1 MANLVVRQATGTQ
14 DIATVRKLMRA
25 YGEHLAAHPAGA
37 ANICIQ
43 GYEQEL
49 ERLPEGYLALLLMM
63 VDGEPAGCVALRE
76 MKQDKH
82 VCEMK
87 RLWVDPRF
95 RGLGV
100 GRRLV
105 EEAIS
110 RAEQMGFEAIY
121 LDTVP
126 AAMPEANRL
135 YTAMGFIPVE
145 RYNDSLIVDV
155 AFFRKRLG
163 QPKN

>member
-1 MANLVVRQATGTQ
+1 
-14 DIATVRKLMRA
+14 MRA

>member
-1 MANLVVRQATGTQ
+1 MA
-14 DIATVRKLMRA
+14 
-25 YGEHLAAHPAGA
+25 HLAGA
-37 ANICIQ
+37 ANIFTQ

-49 ERLPEGYLALLLMM
+49 ERLPEGYLALLLVM

-76 MKQDKH
+76 MEKDKH
-82 VCEMK
+82 ACEMK

-95 RGLGV
+95 RGFGI
-100 GRRLV
+100 GRRLMEQV
-105 EEAIS
+105 IS
-110 RAEQMGFEAIY
+110 HAEQMGFQAIY

-145 RYNDSLIVDV
+145 RYNDTPIADA

-163 QPKN
+163 QPKI